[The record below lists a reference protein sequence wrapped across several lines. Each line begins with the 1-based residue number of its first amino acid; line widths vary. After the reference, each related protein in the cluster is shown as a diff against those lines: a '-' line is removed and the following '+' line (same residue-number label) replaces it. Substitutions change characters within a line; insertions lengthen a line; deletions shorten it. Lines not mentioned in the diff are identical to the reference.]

1 VLLLYECRKV
11 GLAGRLFVGVEN
23 NLLLAKLNQ
32 AADFCLVRQVL
43 MILTGVLMMNDVRND
58 QVRADLAPPK
68 LDFTDPS
75 GAAMVLDF
83 LELLPNEGIRFGAQ
97 GPKANASSE
106 ILEPP
111 LSFPLKWTIP
121 NHVITQNAGLL
132 VQLSYWFTDPLSGDS
147 LESPRVGIILVTFAV

>member
-1 VLLLYECRKV
+1 MSD
-11 GLAGRLFVGVEN
+11 A
-23 NLLLAKLNQ
+23 
-32 AADFCLVRQVL
+32 
-43 MILTGVLMMNDVRND
+43 RND

-75 GAAMVLDF
+75 GAAMVLDSI
-83 LELLPNEGIRFGAQ
+83 ELLPSEGIRFQAQ

-106 ILEPP
+106 ILTPP

-132 VQLSYWFTDPLSGDS
+132 VQLSYWIGDPLSGQGY
-147 LESPRVGIILVTFAV
+147 ESPGVGIVLVTFPV